1 MKSCSIC
8 KLTKEL
14 SAFGRDRHKR
24 DGLTTTCKPCSK
36 LVRNGYRAPPKLM
49 LTERICTVCSTLKPI
64 GDYYKH
70 SSRCKSCQLARVA
83 AQRVPADR
91 VLSTR
96 TQSVYK
102 RVRRANDPLFKLR
115 SNIGSLIANSI
126 ANKGYVKESS
136 TVSILG
142 CSIEQFKTH
151 LEQLFT
157 IGMSW
162 DNRSA
167 WHIDHIVPLSFAQT
181 EAELLL
187 LNHYTNLRPVWSSDN
202 LSKGK
207 IIVDLARDHP
217 IYKTIMEN
225 RITG

>member
-1 MKSCSIC
+1 MKLCSIC

-24 DGLTTTCKPCSK
+24 DGLTVTCKPCSK
-36 LVRNGYRAPPKLM
+36 LVRNGYRAPPKPI
-49 LTERICTVCSTLKPI
+49 LTERTCTVCSTLKPI
-64 GDYYKH
+64 SDYYKH
-70 SSRCKSCQLARVA
+70 SSRCKICHLARQA
-83 AQRVPADR
+83 TNRVPAER

-96 TQSVYK
+96 TQSLYK

-126 ANKGYVKESS
+126 ANKGYIKESS

-142 CSIEQFKTH
+142 CSIEQFKIH

-162 DNRSA
+162 DNRSS
-167 WHIDHIVPLSFAQT
+167 WHIDHIVPLAFAQT
-181 EAELLL
+181 EQELLL
-187 LNHYTNLRPVWSSDN
+187 LNHYTNLRPIWSSDN

-207 IIVDLARDHP
+207 TIVDLARDHP
-217 IYKTIMEN
+217 LYKTIMEN